1 MAEVAM
7 DLGQWLSAFKAL
19 HERARR
25 GSLEGVDER
34 DYKAGREELAR
45 ALVAAQ
51 RLTLQPGQSPRH
63 ALRVARALQVDLESP
78 VRKERL
84 TTFDLSLGGFSALL
98 ARAPMPDEALTATL
112 RLPGMEPM
120 VAPVTV
126 AGLKAQPG
134 NVRVSFAFGKLEGA
148 VAERLELAIF
158 DAVLG
163 QLGQ

>member
-1 MAEVAM
+1 M
-7 DLGQWLSAFKAL
+7 DLAQWLTAFKAL
-19 HERARR
+19 HERAKR
-25 GSLEGVDER
+25 GTLEGADER

-51 RLTLQPGQSPRH
+51 HLTLQPGQSPRH

-78 VRKERL
+78 VRKDRI
-84 TTFDLSLGGFSALL
+84 TTFDLSLGGFSALV
-98 ARAPMPDEALTATL
+98 ARAPMHDEALTATL
-112 RLPGMEPM
+112 RLPGTDPI

-134 NVRVSFAFGKLEGA
+134 NARVSFAFARLEGP

-158 DAVLG
+158 DAVLS
-163 QLGQ
+163 QLGK

>member
-1 MAEVAM
+1 M
-7 DLGQWLSAFKAL
+7 DLAQWLSAFRAL
-19 HERARR
+19 HEKAKR
-25 GSLEGVDER
+25 GTLEPADER
-34 DYKAGREELAR
+34 DYRAGREELAR

-51 RLTLQPGQSPRH
+51 HLTLQPGQSPRQ

-78 VRKERL
+78 VRNDRL

-98 ARAPMPDEALTATL
+98 ARAPMSDEALTATL

-126 AGLKAQPG
+126 AGMKAQPG
-134 NVRVSFAFGKLEGA
+134 NVRVSFAFGKLEGP

-158 DAVLG
+158 DAVLSS
-163 QLGQ
+163 LGK

>member
-1 MAEVAM
+1 M
-7 DLGQWLSAFKAL
+7 DLAQWLTAFQAL

-25 GSLEGVDER
+25 GTLEAADER

-51 RLTLQPGQSPRH
+51 HLTLQPGQSPRL

-78 VRKERL
+78 VRKDRL

-112 RLPGMEPM
+112 RLPGVDP
-120 VAPVTV
+120 VVTAVTV
-126 AGLKAQPG
+126 AGMKAQPG
-134 NVRVSFAFGKLEGA
+134 NVRVSFSFARLDGPA
-148 VAERLELAIF
+148 AERLELAVY
-158 DAVLG
+158 DAVLA
-163 QLGQ
+163 QLGK